1 MLLEDTADFVLDTY
15 EMKQCGESKKDDQYG
30 ENAVGESV
38 VFRLLKGQMALLK
51 EDFYYGKKNC

>member
-38 VFRLLKGQMALLK
+38 VFRLLKGQIVI
-51 EDFYYGKKNC
+51 